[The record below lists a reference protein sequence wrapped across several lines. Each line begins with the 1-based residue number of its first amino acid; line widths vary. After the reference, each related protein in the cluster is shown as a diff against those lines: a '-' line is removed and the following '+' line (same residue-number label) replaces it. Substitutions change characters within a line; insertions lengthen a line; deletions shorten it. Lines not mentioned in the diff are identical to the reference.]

1 MIDEN
6 TRLLE
11 QFQEILKELTFHA
24 KEGPSCQH
32 RVRQLLDELLDE
44 LEFDR

>member
-6 TRLLE
+6 SQLL
-11 QFQEILKELTFHA
+11 QRFQDILKELTFHA

-32 RVRQLLDELLDE
+32 NVRQLLDQLDFE
-44 LEFDR
+44 E